1 MINLEKIDFEK
12 QDGMIP
18 VVVQDNETL
27 EVLMLA
33 YMNKEALELTI
44 STNYAHYFS
53 RSKQRLWKKGEESGH
68 TQKVNE
74 ILLDCD
80 NDTILLK
87 VEQHGVACHTG
98 RKSCFFTNIKTNE
111 IISDVEVNPNLS
123 YSVIDLLYHTILER
137 KHCDSEKSY
146 TSSLLNGKENNLLK
160 KIVEEAGELTFAL
173 KDNDENEII
182 YESADVT
189 YHVLVALAKHNISPD
204 RIKQELARRFGLSGI
219 DEKNSRTNK

>member
-1 MINLEKIDFEK
+1 MIDLEKIDFEK

-98 RKSCFFTNIKTNE
+98 RKSCFFTNIKTNG

-137 KHCDSEKSY
+137 KHSDSEKSY

-182 YESADVT
+182 YESADIT
-189 YHVLVALAKHNISPD
+189 YHILVALAKHNISPD